1 MGIPVKLSDSLVEQA
16 TRIANHEH
24 RSVPMQIEYYFK
36 IAAIMEENPDLSFKL
51 IKEILKADS
60 EEATEE
66 YSFN

>member
-1 MGIPVKLSDSLVEQA
+1 
-16 TRIANHEH
+16 
-24 RSVPMQIEYYFK
+24 MQIEYYFK
-36 IAAIMEENPDLSFKL
+36 IAAIMEANPDLSFKL